1 MEKLKLNNY
10 HLFSITKKSFPSYHF
25 LQENSNCNVH
35 DQKNYWNFQKSL
47 FLYFT
52 NWVLVFTIFHKIS
65 VKYVNLLFLSTVVL
79 IGGTYIFYVN
89 PCSLPYIRDNEVVA
103 FQGIQKHIIH
113 FIFHVIPFVFIL
125 YRYGK
130 YFSLDYPSDSRFI
143 VSFLLIAIYLFLVN
157 FINLYFL
164 HTSDMY
170 YICVFIFFGYV
181 FLVLFLRYYY
191 SP

>member
-10 HLFSITKKSFPSYHF
+10 NLFSILKKSFPSFHF
-25 LQENSNCNVH
+25 SQDNSNCNLH
-35 DQKNYWNFQKSL
+35 DHKKYWNFHKSL

-52 NWVLVFTIFHKIS
+52 NWILVLTIFHKIT
-65 VKYVNLLFLSTVVL
+65 VKYLNLLFLSTVVL

-89 PCSLPYIRDNEVVA
+89 PSSLPIIRDNEVVV

-125 YRYGK
+125 YKYGK

-143 VSFLLIAIYLFLVN
+143 ASFLLIAIYMFLVN

-164 HTSDMY
+164 YTLDLY
-170 YICVFIFFGYV
+170 YILLLISFGYV
-181 FLVLFLRYYY
+181 FLVLYLRYYY
-191 SP
+191 ST